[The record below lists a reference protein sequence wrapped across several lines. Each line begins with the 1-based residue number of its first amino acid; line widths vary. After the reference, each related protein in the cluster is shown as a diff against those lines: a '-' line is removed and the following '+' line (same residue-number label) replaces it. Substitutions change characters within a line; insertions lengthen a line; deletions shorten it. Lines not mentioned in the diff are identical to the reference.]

1 MEKQNDEIK
10 KYLVYEGR
18 VSVAIAR
25 TTSMIEKYRID
36 QDLSPTTTAVMG
48 RFLTMAG
55 LMGHTD
61 MKEKDASITLQMNG
75 NGPVGNIVAV
85 VKKVNDIAYV
95 KGYCTNTKIEL
106 PLKSN
111 GKINVSGAVGK
122 DGFLNVI
129 YETNGKQGYKGVI
142 PIVSGEIAEDFTNY
156 FATSQQTPNVVAL
169 GVLVNKDGVIA
180 SGGYKIELMPDA
192 TEEDITKLEEA
203 VKNAPS
209 ISSLLEQEK
218 SLNEI
223 VEIIT
228 GDSNSMVLAKDLK
241 IEYKCDCSKE
251 KFFNG
256 LKTLGKEEIQKAINE
271 QDNLE
276 TICHFCGKK
285 YNFTKED
292 LENLI
297 KSLN

>member
-1 MEKQNDEIK
+1 MNDEIK

-25 TTSMIEKYRID
+25 TTEMIEQYRKE
-36 QDLSPTTTAVMG
+36 QDLTPTTTAVMG

-61 MKEKDASITLQMNG
+61 MKGEDSSITLQMNG
-75 NGPVGNIVAV
+75 NGPIGNVVAV
-85 VKKVNDIAYV
+85 VKKENDTAIV
-95 KGYCTNTKIEL
+95 KGYCENNKVEL

-111 GKINVSGAVGK
+111 GKIDVSGSIGR

-129 YETNGKQGYKGVI
+129 YETGGKQGYKGVI

-169 GVLVNKDGVIA
+169 GVLVNKDGVVA

-192 TEEDITKLEEA
+192 TNDDINKLEEA
-203 VKNAPS
+203 VKKAPS
-209 ISSLLEQEK
+209 ISTLIEQGK

-228 GDSNSMVLAKDLK
+228 GDENSMVLAKDLK

-251 KFFNG
+251 KFFSG
-256 LKTLGKEEIQKAINE
+256 LKTLGKEELKKVIENQEEI
-271 QDNLE
+271 E
-276 TICHFCGKK
+276 TVCHFCGKK
-285 YNFTKED
+285 YKFSKAEIEK
-292 LENLI
+292 LL
-297 KSLN
+297 

>member
-85 VKKVNDIAYV
+85 VKRINDIAYV

-192 TEEDITKLEEA
+192 TEEDITKLEKA

>member
-1 MEKQNDEIK
+1 MNDEIK

-25 TTSMIEKYRID
+25 TTGMIEQYRKE
-36 QDLSPTTTAVMG
+36 QDLTPTTTAVMG

-61 MKEKDASITLQMNG
+61 MKQDDASITLQMNG
-75 NGPVGNIVAV
+75 NGPVGNVVAV
-85 VKKVNDIAYV
+85 VKKEKDTAIV

-111 GKINVSGAVGK
+111 GKIDVSGAVGK

-129 YETNGKQGYKGVI
+129 YETGGKQGYKGVI

-169 GVLVNKDGVIA
+169 GVLVNKDGVVA

-192 TEEDITKLEEA
+192 TNEDITKLEEA

-209 ISSLLEQEK
+209 ISTLIEQGK

-223 VEIIT
+223 VEVIT
-228 GDSNSMVLAKDLK
+228 GDENSMVLAKDLK

-251 KFFNG
+251 KFFSG
-256 LKTLGKEEIQKAINE
+256 LKTLGKEELKKAIENQE
-271 QDNLE
+271 ELE
-276 TICHFCGKK
+276 TVCHFCGKK
-285 YNFTKED
+285 YEFD
-292 LENLI
+292 
-297 KSLN
+297 KSEIEKLL

>member
-85 VKKVNDIAYV
+85 VKRINDIAYV

-192 TEEDITKLEEA
+192 TEEDITKLEKA

-209 ISSLLEQEK
+209 ISSLLEQGK

>member
-1 MEKQNDEIK
+1 MEDEIK
-10 KYLVYEGR
+10 KYLVYDGR

-25 TTSMIEKYRID
+25 TTKMIEEYRKE
-36 QDLSPTTTAVMG
+36 QDLTPTITAVMG

-61 MKEKDASITLQMNG
+61 MKGDDTSITLQMNG
-75 NGPVGNIVAV
+75 NGPAGNIVAV
-85 VKKVNDIAYV
+85 VKKVKDLAYV
-95 KGYCTNTKIEL
+95 KGYCANTKIEL

-111 GKINVSGAVGK
+111 GKIDVSGAVGR
-122 DGFLNVI
+122 DGFLNVL
-129 YETNGKQGYKGVI
+129 YETGGKQGYKGVI

-169 GVLVNKDGVIA
+169 GVLVNKDGVVA

-192 TEEDITKLEEA
+192 TNEDITKLEEA

-209 ISSLLEQEK
+209 ISSLIEQKK

-228 GDSNSMVLAKDLK
+228 GDSNSMVLAKDLR

-251 KFFNG
+251 KFFQG
-256 LKTLGKEEIQKAINE
+256 LKTLGKKELDDIFEKQNE
-271 QDNLE
+271 LE
-276 TICHFCGKK
+276 VVCHFCGKK
-285 YNFTKED
+285 YYYSKE
-292 LENLI
+292 ELI
-297 KSLN
+297 KLKESK